1 MTNGH
6 PAKVAFMIISD
17 DPKRALPGL
26 IMATRMKANRGVDIR
41 VLFFGPGVKLAASG
55 QIDEQL
61 HELQSAGIG
70 AKASRANV
78 EQYGVALEVSSR
90 PLELLAAG
98 AEVEEFALQGYTVV
112 SF

>member
-1 MTNGH
+1 MTDQIS
-6 PAKVAFMIISD
+6 AKVAFMIIGD
-17 DPKRALPGL
+17 DPTRVVPGL
-26 IMATRMKANRGVDIR
+26 TMATRLKLHREVDVR

-61 HELQSAGIG
+61 NNLQSAGIG
-70 AKASRANV
+70 AKACQANV
-78 EQYGVALEVSSR
+78 EQYNLAHEVSTR

-98 AEVEEFALQGYTVV
+98 AEVMEFALQGYTVI